1 MHPLAALI
9 TGGMAGYIFVWMFTL
24 TQNRWKIDDVLGV
37 WPLHGLCG
45 AWGGLAAGIF
55 GYKELGGLGGVSF
68 WSQLMGTTLGIMI
81 AVVGGFV
88 IYGVLKKTVGIRLD
102 PEEEYEGADLSVHRI
117 SATPEREVSW

>member
-1 MHPLAALI
+1 
-9 TGGMAGYIFVWMFTL
+9 V
-24 TQNRWKIDDVLGV
+24 
-37 WPLHGLCG
+37 HGLCG

-68 WSQLMGTTLGIMI
+68 WSQLLGTALGIVI